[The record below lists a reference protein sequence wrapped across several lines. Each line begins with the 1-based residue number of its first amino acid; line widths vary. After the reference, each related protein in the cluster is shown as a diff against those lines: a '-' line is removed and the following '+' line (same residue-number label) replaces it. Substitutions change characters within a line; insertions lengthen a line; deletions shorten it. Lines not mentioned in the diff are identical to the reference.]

1 MPPLLCRSRLVPLF
15 GPCAAFVACAA
26 EMRPSR
32 RANDPTVFEGEWHD
46 GKRNG
51 FGTCYYDIDKK
62 EVFTGQ

>member
-1 MPPLLCRSRLVPLF
+1 
-15 GPCAAFVACAA
+15 
-26 EMRPSR
+26 MRPSR